1 MSNGLETNQQQHSF
15 VIEPS
20 QEVGY
25 LSVAYIDDKFSSF
38 FGYWR
43 LFPEDVLRCHIFFL
57 LGRSVAGERSLNQHW
72 HIIAFTRPCYR

>member
-43 LFPEDVLRCHIFFL
+43 LFPEDVLRCHIFFF
-57 LGRSVAGERSLNQHW
+57 AG
-72 HIIAFTRPCYR
+72 A